1 MTRATE
7 EGTAAFL
14 AAAIKRDMA
23 SEHFREAAGL
33 KLSTIGFGTYLG
45 DNDDATDDAYRTAIV
60 EAVSLGCNVLDSASN
75 YRCQRSER
83 TLGAA
88 LRVLQRDG
96 FEREQLVVA
105 TKGGYIPFDDAPPSD
120 PGAYVRERFVDRSVF
135 TLEDIAGGSHVL
147 APSFLRDQLEQSLG
161 NLGVDSIDIYY
172 LHNPEAQLLTVD
184 GEIFE
189 TRLRAAFEL
198 LEEAVSEGKIGF
210 YGTATW
216 NAYRVAS
223 DAKDYLSLSDVVA
236 LARDVAGDGHHF
248 RFVQAPYNLA
258 MTESFTTKSQSVDGE
273 EQSLCQAADALGVHL
288 VSSASLAQG
297 RLTKGLPDWLGTLF
311 KGLDTDA
318 QRSLQFV
325 RSTPGFVSALVGMK
339 SMVHVRENLAV
350 GRVPPAPMEDF
361 LKLFEV
367 DSSEG

>member
-1 MTRATE
+1 
-7 EGTAAFL
+7 
-14 AAAIKRDMA
+14 MA
-23 SEHFREAAGL
+23 SQHFREAEGL

-45 DNDDATDDAYRTAIV
+45 DNDDATDEAYRTAIV
-60 EAVSLGCNVLDSASN
+60 EAVSLGCNVFDSASN

-88 LRVLQRDG
+88 LRELEGEG
-96 FEREQLVVA
+96 FAREQLVVA
-105 TKGGYIPFDDAPPSD
+105 TKGGYIPFDDAPPAD

-135 TLEDIAGGSHVL
+135 ALEDIAGGTHVL
-147 APSFLRDQLEQSLG
+147 APSFLRDQLEQSLE
-161 NLGVDSIDIYY
+161 NLGIDSIDIYY

-184 GEIFE
+184 GEILE
-189 TRLRAAFEL
+189 ARLLAAFEL
-198 LEEAVSEGKIGF
+198 LEEAVSEEKIGF

-236 LARDVAGDGHHF
+236 IARNVAGDGHHF
-248 RFVQAPYNLA
+248 RFVQAPYNFA
-258 MTESFTTKSQSVDGE
+258 MTESFTTKSQSIDGE
-273 EQSLCQAADALGVHL
+273 EVSLCQAAASLGVHL

-311 KGLDTDA
+311 KGFDTDA

-339 SMVHVRENLAV
+339 SVAHVHENLAV
-350 GRVPPAPMEDF
+350 GRVPPAAMEDF

-367 DSSEG
+367 DSSES

>member
-7 EGTAAFL
+7 EGTAAFA

-23 SEHFREAAGL
+23 SEHFREAEGL

-45 DNDDATDDAYRTAIV
+45 DNDDATDEAYRKAIV
-60 EAVSLGCNVLDSASN
+60 EAVSIGCNVVDSASN

-83 TLGAA
+83 AIGAA
-88 LRVLQRDG
+88 LVDLAAVG
-96 FEREQLVVA
+96 VGREQIVVA
-105 TKGGYIPFDDAPPSD
+105 TKGGYIPFDDEPPAD
-120 PGAYVRERFVDRSVF
+120 PGAYVRKRFVDRSVF

-147 APSFLRDQLEQSLG
+147 TPSFLRDQLEQSLE

-172 LHNPEAQLLTVD
+172 VHNPEAQLQSVD
-184 GEIFE
+184 GETFE
-189 TRLRAAFEL
+189 TRLRAAFEF

-216 NAYRVAS
+216 NAYRVAFG
-223 DAKDYLSLSDVVA
+223 AKDYLSLADVVA
-236 LARDVAGDGHHF
+236 LARDVAGDSHHF
-248 RFVQAPYNLA
+248 RFVQAPYNFA
-258 MTESFTTKSQSVDGE
+258 MTESFTTQSQSVDGE
-273 EQSLCQAADALGVHL
+273 EQSLCQAADALGVYL

-297 RLTKGLPDWLGTLF
+297 RLTKGLPDWLATLF
-311 KGLDTDA
+311 KGFDTDA
-318 QRSLQFV
+318 QRSIQFV
-325 RSTPGFVSALVGMK
+325 RSTPGFISALVGMK
-339 SMVHVRENLAV
+339 SVAHVRENLAV

-367 DSSEG
+367 DSSGS